1 MVSRRRLTRIAALL
15 GVAAAGGLAVLALRA
30 VLPANALLASLA
42 AIAAGLWLVTRD
54 EPAPAPAPPAEGDA
68 VRLDQERERRTLQAY
83 LDQTPTPLV
92 LAPLVGPLTAVNRAA
107 RRLFHTDGVLP
118 DPSPELAEAIATAS
132 PETRGTVRLASGDGP
147 PRTYALSVA
156 EVTGGGGPVR
166 LAALTDIE
174 AEIQAAEAAALKE
187 LLQVLSHEIMNSLT
201 PLASLAQSAAE
212 LLEEGERQDVA
223 TARESVAVIARRTD
237 GLHRFV
243 EAYRQLAR
251 LPAPQPRLVSL
262 GDLIDEAARLFET
275 RWGARGVVLEA
286 VRPKPDIRI
295 RLDPD
300 LTAQAL
306 ISLLANAA
314 QAALAN
320 TALAGGTAPPTV
332 RLSARPA
339 GEGAA
344 IVVEDNGAGVDPARA
359 SEIFKP
365 FFTTKPEGSGIGLS
379 LARQAVVSQGGQLVL
394 DPPRAGEGARFT
406 IAL

>member
-30 VLPANALLASLA
+30 ELPANALLASLA

-132 PETRGTVRLASGDGP
+132 PETRRTVRLASGDGP

-275 RWGARGVVLEA
+275 RWGARGVALEA
-286 VRPKPDIRI
+286 VRPRPDIRI

-320 TALAGGTAPPTV
+320 TADGTAPPTV

-359 SEIFKP
+359 GEIFKP

>member
-1 MVSRRRLTRIAALL
+1 MVSRRRLARVAALV
-15 GVAAAGGLAVLALRA
+15 GVAVGGGLAVLAFRA
-30 VLPANALLASLA
+30 ELPANALLASIA
-42 AIAAGLWLVTRD
+42 AFAAGLWLVTRD

-68 VRLDQERERRTLQAY
+68 VRLDQERARRTLQAY

-132 PETRGTVRLASGDGP
+132 PETRRTVRLASGDGP

-223 TARESVAVIARRTD
+223 TARESVAVIARRSG

-286 VRPKPDIRI
+286 VRPRPDIRI

-314 QAALAN
+314 QAALAK
-320 TALAGGTAPPTV
+320 AADGTAPPTV

-359 SEIFKP
+359 GEIFKP

-394 DPPRAGEGARFT
+394 DPPRPGEGARFT